1 MSPLR
6 TRRGIDRPRD
16 NRASVAVS
24 LRWSLPM
31 DPLLLGTAGAFGL
44 AAAAGLNT
52 TLPLL
57 IVGLLARFGL
67 LSLASPYDALASDVA
82 LGGLAVLAL
91 LEILGDKVPGLDS
104 FVQAVQ
110 LPLAATAGAILFASQ
125 NSVVTSVAPGLSILI
140 GVLTAGSV
148 HAARASIRPAVTALT
163 FGLGNTAVSFVE
175 DACAILLSLLAVL
188 APLAGL
194 VLVLV
199 LAITLGLTARWAM
212 LRGGRLA
219 RRLRA
224 SGRAEPAA

>member
-1 MSPLR
+1 M
-6 TRRGIDRPRD
+6 
-16 NRASVAVS
+16 N
-24 LRWSLPM
+24 
-31 DPLLLGTAGAFGL
+31 PLLLGTAGAFGL

-67 LSLASPYDALASDVA
+67 LSLAGPYDALASDVA
-82 LGGLAVLAL
+82 LGGLAILAL

-104 FVQAVQ
+104 FVQAIQ

-125 NSVVTSVAPGLSILI
+125 NSVVTSVSPGLAILV

-175 DACAILLSLLAVL
+175 DAFAVLLSLLAIL
-188 APLAGL
+188 APLAGF
-194 VLVLV
+194 VLVV
-199 LAITLGLTARWAM
+199 ALAILLGLAARWAV
-212 LRGGRLA
+212 RGGSAQL
-219 RRLRA
+219 RRLRTRRR
-224 SGRAEPAA
+224 SEPAV